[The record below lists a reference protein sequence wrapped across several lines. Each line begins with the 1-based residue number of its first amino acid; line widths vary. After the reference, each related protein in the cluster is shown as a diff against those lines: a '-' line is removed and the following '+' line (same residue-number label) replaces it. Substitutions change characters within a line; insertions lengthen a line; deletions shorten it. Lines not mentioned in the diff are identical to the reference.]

1 MDNWDVP
8 QIGNIY
14 VHFHSGSIFQLCL
27 FKWRCELLIISTD
40 DRRYVSQ
47 HRDFPIVNKPTH
59 PPQQPRYSWS
69 NIQFRFRKVPPRGTS
84 RSKTPRRY
92 GAKGFDLNRVQV
104 EGMWWPSD
112 CRVWWKH
119 TTSKLS
125 RKFWRFVFLHRN
137 DLCFWNFGGVFL
149 LVAKIFQNTHNFP
162 PPGRFTWKHPKRM
175 QLWFRWLSFSI
186 WDDFPASSRWFVFS
200 DAPGI
205 DAYGTKKMSLSSR
218 SRSHQD
224 VAFKGGR
231 RGKTTK
237 SNRK

>member
-149 LVAKIFQNTHNFP
+149 LVAKIFQNTHTISHPLVDLHENIQKECSFGSDDCP
-162 PPGRFTWKHPKRM
+162 FQFGMIFQLPAVGSFFRTRLVLMRMEQKKCRSLQGPGATRM
-175 QLWFRWLSFSI
+175 
-186 WDDFPASSRWFVFS
+186 
-200 DAPGI
+200 
-205 DAYGTKKMSLSSR
+205 
-218 SRSHQD
+218 
-224 VAFKGGR
+224 
-231 RGKTTK
+231 
-237 SNRK
+237 